1 MRGLVSPF
9 VSAGCPE
16 PDADFDHHGKHAAG
30 LPRLRM
36 GVASVTHSSKS
47 HYFHARREE
56 ILFNTNKYNAIGK
69 IDRLLKLINRL
80 RGETK
85 FLKFDLW
92 HINQW

>member
-1 MRGLVSPF
+1 
-9 VSAGCPE
+9 
-16 PDADFDHHGKHAAG
+16 
-30 LPRLRM
+30 M
-36 GVASVTHSSKS
+36 GASKS